1 LNPKAA
7 CLKRREEEK
16 TEDLN
21 TVSITLAPHN
31 SYGNLNTNENLH
43 ALNSNG
49 QQSNLIVAGTSA
61 TSSNVDGWWLTVI

>member
-1 LNPKAA
+1 MNPKAA

-31 SYGNLNTNENLH
+31 SYGNLNPNENNIH
-43 ALNSNG
+43 TLNNSGG
-49 QQSNLIVAGTSA
+49 QQSNLIVPGTS
-61 TSSNVDGWWLTVI
+61 SVDGWWLTVI